1 MLGDNFLSLAA
12 DRIFIMQ
19 TIAVTGADLII
30 RLDIQQRNG
39 RVFSTHSHL
48 PDHQAHYTHLLGL
61 DLSTAA
67 EYLLASGPYPR
78 QAYSQVLAAAGRA
91 ARGDRPKPAAADD
104 EERTAIELQ
113 LAAEAA
119 DIHLYQLML
128 LWPRALGVD
137 IHRTQYNELHRRL
150 RSERKAADS
159 FELGGELLDLLSRE
173 MLGGFYN
180 NIRYPRGLN
189 EFIERADRGS
199 VLGEVL
205 RKLLDLGPSQPQSGH
220 QTAILGELS
229 AAAWL
234 SALGSWPSAQTIA
247 APMFFGEPAETGPL
261 ARHAASPLVHMLL
274 KRGHRLSA
282 RLFAK
287 VSELADCASRLRD
300 PLSDEVPPL
309 LDAAAAGSG
318 VGIARVNTASGVL
331 LCWLRLSESKIAD
344 CAFVPPAAWNFHP
357 QGAFNNEAC
366 ADTIETASAASLR
379 LSLLALAL
387 EPALL
392 GEIHFNKPRAPAKPK
407 TKRSPAQGA
416 KRR

>member
-1 MLGDNFLSLAA
+1 
-12 DRIFIMQ
+12 MQ
-19 TIAVTGADLII
+19 TTAATGAELII
-30 RLDIQQRNG
+30 ELDIEQRDG
-39 RVFSTHSHL
+39 RVVSTRSRL
-48 PDHQAHYTHLLGL
+48 PDHQPHHARLIGL
-61 DLSTAA
+61 ELAA
-67 EYLLASGPYPR
+67 AADYLHSSGPYPR
-78 QAYSQVLAAAGRA
+78 QAYSQLLLAAGRA
-91 ARGDRPKPAAADD
+91 AGGNPVTLD
-104 EERTAIELQ
+104 EQERASIERQ

-137 IHRTQYNELHRRL
+137 THRTQYTEHHRRL
-150 RSERKAADS
+150 RSNNSPEES
-159 FELGGELLDLLSRE
+159 FELGGELLDLLARE

-180 NIRYPRGLN
+180 NIRYPRSLS
-189 EFIERADRGS
+189 EFIDRADRGS

-205 RKLLDLGPSQPQSGH
+205 RKLLDLGPSQPQ
-220 QTAILGELS
+220 QDKPTPILGELS

-234 SALGSWPSAQTIA
+234 SALGSWPSAEA
-247 APMFFGEPAETGPL
+247 LRAPLFFGEPAETGPL

-300 PLSDEVPPL
+300 PLSDEVAPL
-309 LDAAAAGSG
+309 LDAAPACPG

-331 LCWLRLSESKIAD
+331 LCWLRLAEDRIAD
-344 CAFVPPAAWNFHP
+344 CAFIPPAAWNFHP
-357 QGAFNNEAC
+357 QGVFNNEAC
-366 ADTIETASAASLR
+366 ADTVETPAAASLR

-392 GEIHFNKPRAPAKPK
+392 GEIRFIEPEKPDTAAKPEAVARPRA
-407 TKRSPAQGA
+407 KRSRDQGT
-416 KRR
+416 RRR